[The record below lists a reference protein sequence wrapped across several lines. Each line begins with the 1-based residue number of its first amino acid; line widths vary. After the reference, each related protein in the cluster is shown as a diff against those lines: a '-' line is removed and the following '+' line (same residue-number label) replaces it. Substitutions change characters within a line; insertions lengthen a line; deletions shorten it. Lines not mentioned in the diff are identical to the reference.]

1 MASSPL
7 VDLCDARRAW
17 RAIAASYRA
26 FLAELTTMLR
36 RYFLRRLGGD
46 RLADAEDLVQDT
58 LMAIHTRRATY
69 DPERP
74 VTVWV
79 HAIARYKLIDHF
91 RSRRVR
97 ASVPLDDEAEFLA
110 GPDDAEPAM
119 ARRDVGRMLD
129 TLPAQQVALVRAVKI
144 DGESVATAAA
154 RSGMSESAVKVSIH
168 RGLKALAARFG
179 GKDDRARDE

>member
-1 MASSPL
+1 M
-7 VDLCDARRAW
+7 RA
-17 RAIAASYRA
+17 ALAGDAASYRA

-46 RLADAEDLVQDT
+46 RLADAEDLIQDT
-58 LMAIHTRRATY
+58 LMAIHARRATY

-144 DGESVATAAA
+144 DGKSSRPQPPVGNVQIRREGFHPPRAQGA
-154 RSGMSESAVKVSIH
+154 RGQVW
-168 RGLKALAARFG
+168 
-179 GKDDRARDE
+179 GKGRPCPRRMT

>member
-1 MASSPL
+1 M
-7 VDLCDARRAW
+7 
-17 RAIAASYRA
+17 
-26 FLAELTTMLR
+26 
-36 RYFLRRLGGD
+36 
-46 RLADAEDLVQDT
+46 QDVPPT
-58 LMAIHTRRATY
+58 IPSALSRC
-69 DPERP
+69 
-74 VTVWV
+74 WV

-179 GKDDRARDE
+179 GKGRPCPRRMT